1 MQFYESQMAGEYEV
15 EDKEYHQQLEV
26 TPHMIQM
33 EHFSRELQ
41 RKEKEIID
49 FQGLM
54 IKKSDENVGVDLQS
68 LVELPQELLEDEKF
82 MAKYRY
88 YTQGN
93 YKPKNNNTENAN
105 IYHELQDKSSIR
117 EGEESGPASRL

>member
-15 EDKEYHQQLEV
+15 VDQEYHQQLEV

-93 YKPKNNNTENAN
+93 YKPKNKNTENVN
-105 IYHELQDKSSIR
+105 IYHEL
-117 EGEESGPASRL
+117 

>member
-1 MQFYESQMAGEYEV
+1 
-15 EDKEYHQQLEV
+15 
-26 TPHMIQM
+26 MIQM

-54 IKKSDENVGVDLQS
+54 IKKSDENAGVDLQS

-93 YKPKNNNTENAN
+93 YKPKNKNTENPN
-105 IYHELQDKSSIR
+105 IYRELQDNSSIR
-117 EGEESGPASRL
+117 EGEECGPISRL

>member
-1 MQFYESQMAGEYEV
+1 
-15 EDKEYHQQLEV
+15 
-26 TPHMIQM
+26 
-33 EHFSRELQ
+33 
-41 RKEKEIID
+41 
-49 FQGLM
+49 M

-93 YKPKNNNTENAN
+93 YKP
-105 IYHELQDKSSIR
+105 
-117 EGEESGPASRL
+117 